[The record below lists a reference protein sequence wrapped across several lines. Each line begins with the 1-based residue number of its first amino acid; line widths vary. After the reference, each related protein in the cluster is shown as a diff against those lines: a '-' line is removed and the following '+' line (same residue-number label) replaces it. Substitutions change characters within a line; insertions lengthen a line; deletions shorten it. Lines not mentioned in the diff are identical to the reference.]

1 MDYNLW
7 PTNDA
12 QSGKDVCGTHFSD
25 QQMHVDNYLVPGEGG
40 RYPHLSNWVNHLL
53 NTTALLVKLDFKA
66 PYRSAVVPSVSG
78 ISDFYAAQYGTTVDK
93 EKSSNFTTVWGRRYK
108 QCHLMLR

>member
-1 MDYNLW
+1 MWYTLFR
-7 PTNDA
+7 PADA
-12 QSGKDVCGTHFSD
+12 CGQLFGARRGRKVSTPK
-25 QQMHVDNYLVPGEGG
+25 QLGEA
-40 RYPHLSNWVNHLL
+40 LMENHLL